1 LKKLILGLL
10 FLASLNGLSSCSSS
24 SDSATP
30 AVTQLPGS
38 KGTMTATVN
47 GQSFVSNYA
56 VAVKTGVF
64 SISGANTSISGTK
77 QINLSGIISQTGTY
91 QMTDKST
98 SNNYAI
104 GLYVEGNLKTYSAT
118 SGTLIIT
125 ELSTTKAK
133 GTFSFSATSGGT
145 ETINITNGAFD
156 INL

>member
-1 LKKLILGLL
+1 
-10 FLASLNGLSSCSSS
+10 
-24 SDSATP
+24 
-30 AVTQLPGS
+30 
-38 KGTMTATVN
+38 
-47 GQSFVSNYA
+47 
-56 VAVKTGVF
+56 
-64 SISGANTSISGTK
+64 
-77 QINLSGIISQTGTY
+77 
-91 QMTDKST
+91 MTDKST

-156 INL
+156 INF